1 MNSGARRRDRGTVAL
16 ELPLAVGLLLL
27 PVAVIVMVLPQ
38 WPEAKTVAETTAK
51 EAATL
56 YVNAPSQA
64 QGAADAQAAVDRAA
78 ANYGRPISASV
89 DGAWCRGCALTV
101 TVTIQVPAVQIPFVG
116 STGTLDYTATST
128 ARVPD
133 YRSVG

>member
-1 MNSGARRRDRGTVAL
+1 MNSRARRDDRGSVAL

-27 PVAVIVMVLPQ
+27 PIAVIVMVLPQ

-64 QGAADAQAAVDRAA
+64 QGAEEAQAAVDRAT

-89 DGAWCRGCALTV
+89 DGEWCRGCALTL
-101 TVTIQVPAVQIPFVG
+101 TVTLQVPAVQIPFIG
-116 STGTLDYTATST
+116 STGSLDYTATST

-133 YRSVG
+133 YRSLG

>member
-1 MNSGARRRDRGTVAL
+1 MNTSAVPRDRGTVAL

-27 PVAVIVMVLPQ
+27 PIAVVVMVLPQ
-38 WPEAKTVAETTAK
+38 WPEAKTIAATTAK
-51 EAATL
+51 QAATL

-78 ANYGRPISASV
+78 ANYGRPINASV

-101 TVTIQVPAVQIPFVG
+101 TITIHVPAVQIPFIG
-116 STGTLDYTATST
+116 STGSLDYTATST
-128 ARVPD
+128 ARIPD
-133 YRSVG
+133 YRSLG